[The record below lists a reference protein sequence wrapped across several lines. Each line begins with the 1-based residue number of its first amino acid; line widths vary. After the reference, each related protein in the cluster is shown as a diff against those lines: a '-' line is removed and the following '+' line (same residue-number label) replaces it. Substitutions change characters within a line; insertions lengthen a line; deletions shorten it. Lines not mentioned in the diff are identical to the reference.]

1 MAGFSFCTLRGRTQP
16 RRFPDEH
23 VSLDSPRRR
32 TISAAMA
39 FARRTWIA
47 TALAALALAGPAQ
60 SAAAPYREYEI
71 GFSGEASPLGKSPS
85 DAELIN
91 AVAWIMSNK
100 LGLPFPTG
108 IKAYI
113 YVNQATLVD
122 GLIQIAGEK
131 REEASDKGRFAAGVA
146 TRAGLFL
153 RGDHLA
159 EMHLLGR
166 AGLFAHELTHVS
178 QRRLAEGGRGGAAQW
193 ILEGH
198 ADWVK
203 VQALDLLGFRPY
215 RESRDEIVR
224 SIIGSKMPVKFFP
237 DLEVLA
243 TNAGWTTARNQFGTP
258 ATYGQAFLAVDWL
271 IERYGSAKLLEFL
284 GRFALQT
291 EPREHWR
298 TVFPISYRQFI
309 DEFRARLEGL
319 R

>member
-1 MAGFSFCTLRGRTQP
+1 
-16 RRFPDEH
+16 
-23 VSLDSPRRR
+23 
-32 TISAAMA
+32 MA

-47 TALAALALAGPAQ
+47 TALAALVLAEPAQ

-85 DAELIN
+85 AAEFN
-91 AVAWIMSNK
+91 KAVAWIMSNK
-100 LGLPFPTG
+100 LGLPFPAGT
-108 IKAYI
+108 KSYI
-113 YVNQATLVD
+113 YVNQETLDD
-122 GLIQIAGEK
+122 GLIQNAGEK
-131 REEASDKGRFAAGVA
+131 HEEAWDKGRFATGVA
-146 TRAGLFL
+146 TRVGLFL

-159 EMHLLGR
+159 QMHLLGR
-166 AGLFAHELTHVS
+166 AELFAHELTHVS
-178 QRRLAEGGRGGAAQW
+178 QRKLADGGRGRAAQW

-203 VQALDLLGFRPY
+203 VQVLDLLGFRPY

-237 DLEVLA
+237 DLEALA

-258 ATYGQAFLAVDWL
+258 ATSGQAFLAVDWL
-271 IERYGSAKLLEFL
+271 LLRYGSAKLLEFL

>member
-1 MAGFSFCTLRGRTQP
+1 
-16 RRFPDEH
+16 
-23 VSLDSPRRR
+23 
-32 TISAAMA
+32 MA

-47 TALAALALAGPAQ
+47 TALAALVLAEPAQ

-85 DAELIN
+85 EAELIN
-91 AVAWIMSNK
+91 AVAWKMSNK
-100 LGLPFPTG
+100 LDLPFPAGT
-108 IKAYI
+108 KAYI

-131 REEASDKGRFAAGVA
+131 REEAWDKGRFATGVA
-146 TRAGLFL
+146 TRVGLFL

-159 EMHLLGR
+159 QMHLLGR

-178 QRRLAEGGRGGAAQW
+178 QRKLADGGRGRAAQW

-203 VQALDLLGFRPY
+203 FQVLELLGPRQY

-237 DLEVLA
+237 DLQVLA
-243 TNAGWTTARNQFGTP
+243 TSAGWVRVDESARRPIHVWPGVP
-258 ATYGQAFLAVDWL
+258 RGGLAHRALW
-271 IERYGSAKLLEFL
+271 ERQGA
-284 GRFALQT
+284 RV
-291 EPREHWR
+291 PR
-298 TVFPISYRQFI
+298 TV
-309 DEFRARLEGL
+309 RASGRASRTLAHGVPDSVSPVRRRVPL
-319 R
+319 TTGDRKSVV

>member
-1 MAGFSFCTLRGRTQP
+1 
-16 RRFPDEH
+16 
-23 VSLDSPRRR
+23 
-32 TISAAMA
+32 MA
-39 FARRTWIA
+39 FARRTGIA

-85 DAELIN
+85 EAELIN

-100 LGLPFPTG
+100 LGLPFPAGT
-108 IKAYI
+108 KAYI

-131 REEASDKGRFAAGVA
+131 REEAWDKGRFATGVA
-146 TRAGLFL
+146 TRVGLFL

-159 EMHLLGR
+159 QMHLLGR

-178 QRRLAEGGRGGAAQW
+178 QRKLAEGGRGGAAQW

-198 ADWVK
+198 ADWIK
-203 VQALDLLGFRPY
+203 VQVLDLLGFRPY
-215 RESRDEIVR
+215 RESQDEIVR

-237 DLEVLA
+237 DLEALA
-243 TNAGWTTARNQFGTP
+243 TNAGWASARNQLGAP
-258 ATYGQAFLAVDWL
+258 ATYGQAFLAVDGL

-298 TVFPISYRQFI
+298 TVFPISYRQFVN
-309 DEFRARLEGL
+309 EFRVRLEGL
-319 R
+319 H